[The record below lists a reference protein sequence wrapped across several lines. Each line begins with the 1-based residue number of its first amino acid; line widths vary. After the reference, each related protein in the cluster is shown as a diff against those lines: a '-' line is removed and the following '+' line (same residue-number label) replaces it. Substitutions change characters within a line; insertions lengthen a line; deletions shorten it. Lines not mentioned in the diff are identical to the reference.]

1 MKRILL
7 IILIGVMLFPCAVKG
22 QNIQGVKTSTDI
34 LLFVPS
40 VVGFCKVMAEEDYQ
54 GLWQLAASDATAVA
68 LAYLLKY
75 TVPKER
81 PDGSDSHSFCS
92 NHAAASFA
100 GAAFLQRRYGWA
112 WGAPA
117 YAVAAY
123 VSWGRVYSQ
132 RHDWWDVILGAA
144 IGVGSAYIYT
154 KPFSKKY
161 NVTIAPLM
169 TPEGGCGVYFAM
181 NF

>member
-1 MKRILL
+1 MKKVLL
-7 IILIGVMLFPCAVKG
+7 ILIVGLMLIPRTGSG

-34 LLFVPS
+34 LLFVPTAIGAGKALIEQDYE
-40 VVGFCKVMAEEDYQ
+40 GF
-54 GLWQLAASDATAVA
+54 WQLVASDATAVGV
-68 LAYLLKY
+68 AYLLKY
-75 TVPKER
+75 TVKKDR
-81 PDGSDSHSFCS
+81 PDGSDNHSFCS

-117 YAVAAY
+117 YALASY

-161 NVTIAPLM
+161 NVTIAPVM